1 MNDRKFE
8 NGSVPDLL
16 TVPEAAQL
24 LRISR
29 NLAYELVARQQL
41 PSVRLGRVI
50 RIPRTALEAWM
61 GKQVTALSFDSI
73 APVRP
78 EPPAGKERE
87 GTPGDGASRTLPES
101 RRRLRPTRPVKA
113 GRRPRW

>member
-1 MNDRKFE
+1 MNDPKIERGF
-8 NGSVPDLL
+8 GSELL

-50 RIPRTALEAWM
+50 RVPRTSLDEWIASQAAS
-61 GKQVTALSFDSI
+61 GVTNAVLGSESGTRQQ
-73 APVRP
+73 RP
-78 EPPAGKERE
+78 M
-87 GTPGDGASRTLPES
+87 
-101 RRRLRPTRPVKA
+101 
-113 GRRPRW
+113 